1 LSQYD
6 FDDWRNTVVSFGC
19 ADCYSA
25 VYSRPDEAY
34 IVLANLS
41 AIPANVRCQ
50 VNPGALSHPISS
62 VRAATLTGEDRVSR
76 LDPAMLTDA
85 GQEIPISATTA
96 LLIHLR
102 STRM

>member
-1 LSQYD
+1 M
-6 FDDWRNTVVSFGC
+6 VVSLSS

-41 AIPANVRCQ
+41 AIPAKVRCQ
-50 VNPGALSHPISS
+50 VNPSALSHPISP
-62 VRAATLTGEDRVSR
+62 VVAATLASDGQVSR
-76 LDPAMLTDA
+76 IDPAMLTEA
-85 GQEIPISATTA
+85 GQEIPIPAATA